1 MISKETYTEQI
12 LNKLDRIDAVMSR
25 IQKEEQE
32 RREKQKRENSMS
44 FGAKYAK
51 EYSKKFE

>member
-1 MISKETYTEQI
+1 MTSEETYTEQI

-44 FGAKYAK
+44 FGAQYAK

>member
-1 MISKETYTEQI
+1 MIGKETYTEQI

>member
-25 IQKEEQE
+25 MQKEDQD
-32 RREKQKRENSMS
+32 RREKQKRENTLS
-44 FGAKYAK
+44 FGAQYAQ